1 MESLSKGIDSL
12 RELENSSSVIFTS
25 CISDILVD
33 FLQVDSVFFT
43 AIDMREL
50 DPLVSEYQHD
60 KHRPREAEA
69 LLMLRK
75 IASLV
80 KPIMRQRAWR
90 VGTLCEF
97 YPQQRNLLGL
107 NVNAGQKICLRL
119 RYPSDERQFLPLE
132 QVVDTMLHE

>member
-1 MESLSKGIDSL
+1 
-12 RELENSSSVIFTS
+12 
-25 CISDILVD
+25 
-33 FLQVDSVFFT
+33 
-43 AIDMREL
+43 MRET
-50 DPLVSEYQHD
+50 DALVSEYQHARR
-60 KHRPREAEA
+60 RPRESEA

-97 YPQQRNLLGL
+97 YPNQRNLLGL
-107 NVNAGQKICLRL
+107 NVNTGQKICLRL
-119 RYPSDERQFLPLE
+119 RYPSDQRQFLPLE